1 MEFLKLLCNLY
12 IVALTVVL
20 PLYTG
25 GTYRQLGDNKY
36 ILFRNLS
43 LMCLGLWLAASL
55 TEAIRGRKEFRG
67 AADDKSKQR
76 KMSAVD
82 IWVLLYGAAV
92 LLSALFSNYRDTAWT
107 GYNEWYMGAISQ
119 LMFVGIYFFV
129 SRCYDGKKYP
139 LYLWEAAFFLAVLL
153 GILHRFGLD
162 PLGLMR
168 EFNSGDWEYSHMLS
182 TLGNI
187 NWFCGYCSVAL
198 ALPLGGYLKAESA
211 WKRVLLYFV
220 SVSGMFLLF
229 IQGSDMGV
237 VIMAAGLFVC
247 LLWGIKDGT
256 VFRRTFALIAAVCF
270 LIPGYGALAS
280 VLGQE
285 VIKALPPDSIGWNVI
300 NLTAWWPMGALCLIL
315 WIVLCRLSGREDE
328 KVHRYVRIT
337 IVGAFVLAA
346 AAGGLILLAGQ
357 PIDEMWGSG
366 RGTIWNLAFQGFL
379 KNGWTRKLI
388 GVGPDC
394 FAEYIYSVFSGE
406 ELSFMTGRWAGAVF
420 ANAHNEWLNHLVN
433 LGIMG
438 TGCYLGIFVS
448 GARRYRKCLPGI
460 LALAMYGAASMAGF
474 QQCLS
479 TPLLFLVMGLCERN
493 LRAFEGEKRYEMGE
507 IQD

>member
-1 MEFLKLLCNLY
+1 MEFLRLLCNLY
-12 IVALTVVL
+12 IIALTVVL

-43 LMCLGLWLAASL
+43 LLCLGLWMAASM
-55 TEAIRGRKEFRG
+55 TEVIRRRKESGG
-67 AADDKSKQR
+67 APGDRVKLR

-82 IWVLLYGAAV
+82 ICVLLYGVSV
-92 LLSALFSNYRDTAWT
+92 LFSALFSKYGNTAWL
-107 GYNEWYMGAISQ
+107 GYTEWYMGVVSQ

-139 LYLWEAAFFLAVLL
+139 VYFWTAAFFIVVLL

-162 PLGLMR
+162 PLGLMK

-182 TLGNI
+182 TIGNI

-198 ALPLGGYLKAESA
+198 AVPLGKYLRAGSR
-211 WKRVLLYFV
+211 WKCVLLYLV
-220 SVSGMFLLF
+220 SAAGLFLLF

-237 VIMAAGLFVC
+237 AIMAAGLFIC
-247 LLWGIKDGT
+247 LLWGIKDGV
-256 VFRRTFALIAAVCF
+256 VFRRTFALIGTVCF
-270 LIPGYGALAS
+270 LIPSYGLLAS
-280 VLGQE
+280 FLGQE

-300 NLTAWWPMGALCLIL
+300 NLPVWWPAGALCMIL
-315 WIVLCRLSGREDE
+315 WIMFCRLSGCAEE
-328 KVHRYVRIT
+328 KVQRYARIA
-337 IVGAFVLAA
+337 IVGALFLAA
-346 AAGGLILLAGQ
+346 AAGGLIFLIRR
-357 PIDEMWGSG
+357 PMDEMWGSG

-379 KNGWTRKLI
+379 KNGWPQKLI

-394 FAEYIYSVFSGE
+394 FAEYIYTVFTWE
-406 ELSFMTGRWAGAVF
+406 ELSFMTGRWANAVF

-448 GARRYRKCLPGI
+448 GIKRYRRYLPGI
-460 LALAMYGAASMAGF
+460 LAVVMYGVASLVGF
-474 QQCLS
+474 QQCMS
-479 TPLLFLVMGLCERN
+479 TPLLFLILGMCEGS
-493 LRAFEGEKRYEMGE
+493 FEGEKRYEMGE
-507 IQD
+507 I